1 MGNSERYTTAQK
13 NLLKIRIE
21 DLSEAEK
28 KVLRRALLPRK
39 RYIPET
45 EQEGFELARDMLDEE
60 KYANFYALV
69 GEIRSAYRCTARW
82 MGGNR
87 WWRQKYCFMCD
98 KTPLCAI
105 AVAVDQYKLQ
115 IEFGEKECRLF
126 EMARASFPR
135 EEIQWIFDTAI
146 WRNGKK
152 LLQLDPENLV
162 GFELLFRLLAIKR
175 IPEVDHFSIYYDFRN
190 Q

>member
-69 GEIRSAYRCTARW
+69 GEIRSAYCCTAALDGR
-82 MGGNR
+82 
-87 WWRQKYCFMCD
+87 K
-98 KTPLCAI
+98 PL
-105 AVAVDQYKLQ
+105 VASE
-115 IEFGEKECRLF
+115 ILF
-126 EMARASFPR
+126 H
-135 EEIQWIFDTAI
+135 
-146 WRNGKK
+146 
-152 LLQLDPENLV
+152 V
-162 GFELLFRLLAIKR
+162 
-175 IPEVDHFSIYYDFRN
+175 
-190 Q
+190 